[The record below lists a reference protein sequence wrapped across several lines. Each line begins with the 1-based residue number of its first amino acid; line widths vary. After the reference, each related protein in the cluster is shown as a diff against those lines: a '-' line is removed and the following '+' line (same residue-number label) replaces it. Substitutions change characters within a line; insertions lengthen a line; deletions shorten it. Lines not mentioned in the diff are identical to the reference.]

1 MKKGVIALIVVLAL
15 VVIVSPGIIGKLA
28 EQSVDENLNR
38 AADHSG
44 DFVITSTGFDRGWF
58 SSEGEHRIEI
68 GEGSLRDTFMMLG
81 GESDDELPVL
91 VINTRLD
98 HGIIPLGSMSRDQGS
113 LAPGLGSAVSRM
125 HLELASGELVALPG
139 TVYSNVGLGG
149 DLETRYELKEGS
161 QSLDGGEVSWQPTT
175 IEINAASGGYQ
186 FEGNIGGATVSENGA
201 AMTLGKVSFSGDQAL
216 NAFGFFAGDLE
227 ATIDSISV
235 DSVGSV
241 STTVDGVSFSG
252 STRIDGDRALNKGSF
267 TMDSLTVP
275 GFGEVTYRVKVES
288 NVDGAAFGQFLAALE
303 DVPADQ
309 DSSALFDALEPEF
322 KDLVAGGLDL
332 DLSQF
337 DVVLPGLG
345 TVKSVMSVSVEEQDS
360 DSFEWTS
367 LLLKAKGSLDVRVPS
382 MLVTWATSANPQA
395 SGIIAAGYL
404 RKEGNEYVM
413 EARLESGVLTIN
425 GAPTV
430 IPPGLF

>member
-1 MKKGVIALIVVLAL
+1 MLAL

-28 EQSVDENLNR
+28 EQSVDENLSR
-38 AADHSG
+38 AVDNSG
-44 DFVITSTGFDRGWF
+44 DLVITSTGFDRGWF

-81 GESDDELPVL
+81 GESGDELPVL

-98 HGIIPLGSMSRDQGS
+98 HGIIPVSSMSRDEGS
-113 LAPGLGSAVSRM
+113 LVPGLGSAISRM
-125 HLELASGELVALPG
+125 HLELASGEVVALPG

-149 DLETRYELKEGS
+149 DLDTRYELKEGS
-161 QSLDGGEVSWQPTT
+161 QKLDDGEVNWKPTT
-175 IEINAASGGYQ
+175 IEINSASGGYE
-186 FEGNIGGATVSENGA
+186 FRGDIGGATVSESGA
-201 AMTLGKVSFSGDQAL
+201 VMTLGPVTFSGNQQP
-216 NAFGFFAGDLE
+216 NAFGFYAGDLE
-227 ATIDSISV
+227 ASFDKISV
-235 DSVGSV
+235 DSIGANSTSIDTV
-241 STTVDGVSFSG
+241 SIAGT
-252 STRIDGDRALNKGSF
+252 TRIEGDRAVNDGSF
-267 TMDSLTVP
+267 SIESLTVP
-275 GFGEVTYRVKVES
+275 GFGEVTYRMRAES
-288 NVDGAAFGQFLAALE
+288 NVDAAAFGRLMDALK

-309 DSSALFDALEPEF
+309 DSSMLFGSVEPQM

-332 DLSQF
+332 NFPQF

-345 TVKSVMSVSVEEQDS
+345 TVKSVMSVSIESQDA

-367 LLLKAKGSLDVRVPS
+367 LLLKTKGSLDLRVPS

-395 SGIIAAGYL
+395 SGLIAAGYL
-404 RKEGNEYVM
+404 QKEGNEYVM
-413 EARLESGVLTIN
+413 EAKLDSGVLTIN